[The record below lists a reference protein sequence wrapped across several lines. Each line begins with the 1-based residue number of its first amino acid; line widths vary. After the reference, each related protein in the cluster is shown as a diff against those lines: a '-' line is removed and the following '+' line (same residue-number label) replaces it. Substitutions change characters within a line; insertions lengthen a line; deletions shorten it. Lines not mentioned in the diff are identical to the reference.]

1 MKKRFPYLL
10 LIFLIPKILVL
21 SGCANMIPPSGGPRD
36 SIPPVLLNASPVDS
50 TRNFSGSKIIF
61 TFNEFV
67 ELNNIQENL
76 IVSPVPAIQ
85 PIVESHLR
93 TITVRIKDTLQP
105 NTTYSLN
112 FGKAIRDINEGNELK
127 NFTYVFSTGN
137 YFDSLELTGKVIV
150 AETGKP
156 DSTLI
161 VLLHRSLDDSAIV
174 NERPRY
180 FTKVDSNGNYH
191 FKNLPPGTFRLY
203 ALKDEGGSKRYQSKK
218 QLFGFADQP
227 IQISRSN
234 PAVTLYA
241 YNEPEETKPAVAAPA
256 GRAPIKAIQ
265 DCLEAEWPAKH

>member
-256 GRAPIKAIQ
+256 GKSPIKAIQ
-265 DCLEAEWPAKH
+265 DKSL